1 MGNLSDFDD
10 LVKELDQVEQEAK
23 ALQDRIAQFMDNAR
37 QAFGDESSSS
47 SDSDV
52 AISSKDASGN
62 LGNAD

>member
-37 QAFGDESSSS
+37 QAFGGESSPS
-47 SDSDV
+47 SDPDV
-52 AISSKDASGN
+52 AISAKDAPAN